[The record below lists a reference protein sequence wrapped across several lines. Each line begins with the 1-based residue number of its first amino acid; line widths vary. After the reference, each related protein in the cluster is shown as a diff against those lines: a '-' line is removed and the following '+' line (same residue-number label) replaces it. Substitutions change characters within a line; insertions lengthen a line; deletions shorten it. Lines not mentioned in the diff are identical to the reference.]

1 MRFRRYV
8 LVAALGLGPL
18 LTTAAGA
25 AGIVPPRQPP
35 SNVSAV
41 PAYSIVNNKS
51 YQVNGPLPP
60 CWRWSKS
67 GQLVPRA
74 TYPTCVKDEILAT
87 DRAQSAEGLGPLTLP
102 RNFARLGV
110 PEQLLVLV
118 DLISREP
125 RRGTRG
131 GRVGAARPVRP
142 GRGGGP
148 GDPALASS
156 ADYPGA
162 TGGFVA
168 NWAGALSALDANYDW
183 MYTDGWA
190 GHLTDNYDCTGPNA
204 PGCWGPPATTSSPT
218 PRASRAPTRRGS
230 LVMGGGIRSTREPAT
245 DSARSPNFSSGIRRD
260 DPRGSS
266 IPGATPSPRACPASF
281 VFVCRL
287 ISTGATDNPK
297 PKSTNTCPDI
307 LAILLGSAGPG
318 FLILQESASENACVP
333 IPGSHLLFLD
343 RLRHTFFHASSDVAS
358 LNPRSRD
365 SRIANFS
372 GVSDISA

>member
-18 LTTAAGA
+18 LATAAGA

-118 DLISREP
+118 DLDRVSRGEAP
-125 RRGTRG
+125 VVGVSARLDQFAQE
-131 GRVGAARPVRP
+131 GAAAR
-142 GRGGGP
+142 

-204 PGCWGPPATTSSPT
+204 PGCWGHRDNILAN
-218 PRASRAPTRRGS
+218 ASRLACPYATCS
-230 LVMGGGIRSTREPAT
+230 LVMGGGFVNAGAG
-245 DSARSPNFSSGIRRD
+245 DGFSSFAELLVQITG
-260 DPRGSS
+260 
-266 IPGATPSPRACPASF
+266 TPSGLFYTWSDAVAA
-281 VFVCRL
+281 
-287 ISTGATDNPK
+287 GAR
-297 PKSTNTCPDI
+297 
-307 LAILLGSAGPG
+307 G
-318 FLILQESASENACVP
+318 
-333 IPGSHLLFLD
+333 
-343 RLRHTFFHASSDVAS
+343 
-358 LNPRSRD
+358 
-365 SRIANFS
+365 
-372 GVSDISA
+372 